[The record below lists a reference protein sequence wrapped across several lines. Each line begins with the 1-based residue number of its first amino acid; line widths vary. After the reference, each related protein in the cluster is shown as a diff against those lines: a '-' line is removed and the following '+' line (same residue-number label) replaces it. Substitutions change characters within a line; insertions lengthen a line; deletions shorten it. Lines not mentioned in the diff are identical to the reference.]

1 MARDDE
7 LLRALADADP
17 AKLDPPP
24 ALGSERYQ
32 AILEAAMSKESTPEI
47 HEFPSVNP
55 SMNQPRR
62 RTRPVLRLALIAAV
76 AVIALAAVSIAVLRP
91 GHEPSASAAV
101 QAAAEKTGSADSL
114 RVTLSIEYADGS
126 SSTTQGEMK
135 GLDVRIATD
144 HTAADGSVWQER
156 IVVVGDQ
163 MWEGSSA
170 PVTIGSDERLTLF
183 SEACEAVLDAAL
195 QAQEVETVGTEDI
208 RGSEA
213 THYRIALDEASRAAL
228 EKLSPSHLAWFEL
241 EYPSEV
247 TSIDVWVTDGLVH
260 RMVVDGELGTAT
272 ADYHDFNADITITP
286 PAGS

>member
-1 MARDDE
+1 
-7 LLRALADADP
+7 
-17 AKLDPPP
+17 
-24 ALGSERYQ
+24 
-32 AILEAAMSKESTPEI
+32 
-47 HEFPSVNP
+47 
-55 SMNQPRR
+55 
-62 RTRPVLRLALIAAV
+62 
-76 AVIALAAVSIAVLRP
+76 
-91 GHEPSASAAV
+91 V
-101 QAAAEKTGSADSL
+101 QAAAEKTGSAYSL
-114 RVTLSIEYADGS
+114 RVTLSIEYADDS

-170 PVTIGSDERLTLF
+170 PVTIGPDERLTLF
-183 SEACEAVLDAAL
+183 SEACEAVLGAAL

-213 THYRIALDEASRAAL
+213 THYSIALDEASRAAL
-228 EKLSPSHLAWFEL
+228 EKLSPSHLAWFEP

-247 TSIDVWVTDGLVH
+247 MSIDVWVADGLVH

-286 PAGS
+286 PAGSRAPDTELSPRREASCRNTVREGPAHRAGPSRLSGTERSLRSPLAVPYLYNA